1 MSHLVKQQHDI
12 SSNNLSFLSEAIYE
26 AEMRS
31 LITVMFLFL
40 PVIASAHEQI
50 DHYDRVHLSASAQTL
65 VENDTVIATLY
76 AQEEGSDAAQL
87 ANMVNGRISQAVK
100 LIKQHDAIK
109 LQTSSYTSN
118 PVYYKNKQTAW
129 RVRQEI
135 RLESRDMV
143 LMSEMLGQLQSTL
156 ALQSMNFA
164 VSPELKNK
172 TDDELIS
179 EALKVFEQ
187 RANNITKQL
196 RRKNFKI
203 VDINVSTS
211 ANHYARRSYELAA
224 MASDA
229 KAPSIEAGEQTVKV
243 TVSGQV
249 EME

>member
-1 MSHLVKQQHDI
+1 M
-12 SSNNLSFLSEAIYE
+12 YE
-26 AEMRS
+26 VTMR
-31 LITVMFLFL
+31 LL
-40 PVIASAHEQI
+40 IASVVFIFPFLVTAHEQI
-50 DHYDRVHLSASAQTL
+50 DHYDRVNLSASAQTR

-76 AQEEGSDAAQL
+76 AQEEGSDAQQL
-87 ANMVNGRISQAVK
+87 ANMVNERINQAIK
-100 LIKQHDAIK
+100 LVKQHDAIK

-118 PVYYKNKQTAW
+118 PVYYKNKRTGW
-129 RVRQEI
+129 RVRQDI

-143 LMSEMLGQLQSTL
+143 LMSEVLGQLQKTL
-156 ALQSMNFA
+156 ALQGMNFA
-164 VSPELKNK
+164 VSPELKNR

-196 RRKNFKI
+196 RRKNYKI

-224 MASDA
+224 MASDV
-229 KAPSIEAGEQTVKV
+229 KAPSIETGEQTVKV

>member
-1 MSHLVKQQHDI
+1 M
-12 SSNNLSFLSEAIYE
+12 YE
-26 AEMRS
+26 VTMR
-31 LITVMFLFL
+31 LL
-40 PVIASAHEQI
+40 IASVVFIFPFLVTAHEQT
-50 DHYDRVHLSASAQTL
+50 DHYDRVNLSASAQTR

-76 AQEEGSDAAQL
+76 AQEEGSDAQQL
-87 ANMVNGRISQAVK
+87 ANMVNERINQAIK
-100 LIKQHDAIK
+100 LVKQHDAIK

-118 PVYYKNKQTAW
+118 PVYYKNKRTGW
-129 RVRQEI
+129 RVRQDI

-143 LMSEMLGQLQSTL
+143 LMSEVLGQLQKTL
-156 ALQSMNFA
+156 ALQGMNFA
-164 VSPELKNK
+164 VSPELQNR

-179 EALKVFEQ
+179 EALKLFEQ

-196 RRKNFKI
+196 RRKNYKI

-224 MASDA
+224 MASDV